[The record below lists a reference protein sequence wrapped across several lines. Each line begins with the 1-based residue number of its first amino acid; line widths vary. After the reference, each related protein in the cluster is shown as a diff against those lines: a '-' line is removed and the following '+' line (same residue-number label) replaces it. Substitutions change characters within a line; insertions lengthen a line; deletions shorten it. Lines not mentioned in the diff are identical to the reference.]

1 MAKIRLTDE
10 QLTAVTNRGG
20 SLLVSAAAGSGK
32 TKVLVERLF
41 SYMMEEKCH
50 VDDFLIITFTK
61 AAASEL
67 RGKIAAELSRRVA
80 EEPDDLH
87 LRKQLFR
94 VYQADIKTV
103 DAFCMALLREN
114 AHLLRSNG
122 KHSLTPDF
130 RVMDEAESL
139 LMQQRVLKQVLEQ
152 FYTRLQDGDQQ
163 AELLAETLGAGRD
176 DRALEALVLELH
188 AKIQSH
194 AYPALWLEEVKKSW
208 QTLPA
213 ALAGSVYGRA
223 VMEDTVRRAEFW
235 AQRLMQAVEDMA
247 DCPPVYNA
255 YADRFLEVAEQL
267 RGYRQAAQ
275 NGWEAMSQIQP
286 VFRRMGT
293 VRGDENALWKQ
304 RAKTVLDQCK
314 KELKKLGSTFEV
326 TEEEHLD
333 DLRHMAPA
341 MQALV
346 QLTADFI
353 DAYQAE
359 KMRRNAMD
367 FSDQEHYAIEL
378 LVRPD
383 GTPTP
388 LAAQISERYREIM
401 VDEYQ
406 DTNEVQNWIFRA
418 ISRKG
423 KNLFV
428 VGDVKQSI
436 YRFRLADPTIFL
448 EKYLRYLPAAEA
460 KDGEERKVLLSR
472 NFRSRKAVLETTNFI
487 FRNIMSPQMGEMEYG
502 EEEQLHFGAEYYPE
516 RSDADTEFHLI
527 SVLDTEDEQFDRT
540 QVEADFVAHRIRQL
554 LDEKYPVQDEDGV
567 MRPVR
572 AEDIVILMRSPRAR
586 QKSFTDALARENI
599 PCTTAENESLFAT
612 MEIAVLFSL
621 LQIIDN
627 PRQDVPLI
635 SVLRSPL
642 FGFTPDRLAQI
653 RSLVPE
659 GDYFDALCADTAE
672 DSAAFCQVLQQLRR
686 DAMDMSVDRLV
697 WEIYSKLHV
706 QAVFGAM
713 QNGGRRKEHLMAFY
727 AYAGQMAGTGKR
739 SVFDFVAHLRRLL
752 ESDRA
757 PALHTKNSGGGV
769 QIMSIHKSKG
779 LEFPVVILADLNK
792 NFNTEDFRRPVLVHP
807 KLGLGT
813 ECVDLQRKIRYD
825 TVSKT
830 ALTLQLQRESK
841 AEEMRILYVA
851 MTRAK
856 EKLILV
862 DCMKHA
868 YKRVRDLIAL
878 SSLPADPEAVSSRNS
893 PGDWLLLPLLST
905 YEAGMIHNWA
915 EMSPPNLEETGGGW
929 EIYFWENPT
938 SHIAK
943 KDLETV
949 ETAEESACDLALLH
963 QPYAHAKATIVPTK
977 LTATQLKGRAL
988 DEELEAEHKVM
999 SHHETVR
1006 IPHFLQKKRCLQ
1018 AAEKGTAMHLAM
1030 QYLDIN
1036 TPAKEGAVQE
1046 NVAQMVE
1053 KRRLTLQQAET
1064 VDCRKLA
1071 AFLASPLAERIR
1083 RDEQALREYPFTL
1096 LVNADDYVGEVNGE
1110 ELLLQG
1116 VVDCCFREDGKL
1128 VVVDFKTDRIQ
1139 PGEEVQR
1146 AAVYRGQLEAYSK
1159 ALEKILQTE
1168 VKEKVL
1174 YFFATDTAYT
1184 LE

>member
-80 EEPDDLH
+80 EEPDDPH

-103 DAFCMALLREN
+103 DAFCVALLREN

-122 KHSLTPDF
+122 NHSLTPDF

-152 FYTRLQDGDQQ
+152 FYTRLQEGDKQ

-176 DRALEALVLELH
+176 DRALESLVLELH
-188 AKIQSH
+188 GKVQSH
-194 AYPALWLEEVKKSW
+194 AYPGLWLEDVKKSW
-208 QTLPA
+208 QALPDQ
-213 ALAGSVYGRA
+213 LAGSVYGRA
-223 VMEDTVRRAEFW
+223 LMEDTVRRAEFW
-235 AQRLMQAVEDMA
+235 VQRLTQAVEDMV

-275 NGWEAMSQIQP
+275 QGWEAMSGIQP
-286 VFRRMGT
+286 VFRRMGV
-293 VRGDENALWKQ
+293 VRGEENALWKQ
-304 RAKTVLDQCK
+304 RAKTVLEQCK
-314 KELKKLGSTFEV
+314 KELKKLGSTFTV
-326 TEEEHLD
+326 TEEEHLA

-353 DAYQAE
+353 DAYQKE
-359 KMRRNAMD
+359 KLRRNAMD

-378 LVRPD
+378 LTQPD
-383 GTPTP
+383 GTPTQ
-388 LAAQISERYREIM
+388 LASQISERYREIM

-418 ISRKG
+418 ISREG

-502 EEEQLHFGAEYYPE
+502 AEEQLYFGAEYYLE
-516 RSDADTEFHLI
+516 RNDADTEFHLI

-554 LDEKYPVQDEDGV
+554 LDEKYPVQGEDGT

-586 QKSFTDALARENI
+586 ERAFTDALARENI
-599 PCTTAENESLFAT
+599 PCTTSENESLFAT

-653 RSLVPE
+653 RALVPE
-659 GDYFDALCADTAE
+659 GDYYDALCADTAE
-672 DSAAFCQVLQQLRR
+672 DSIAFCKVLQQLRN

-697 WEIYSKLHV
+697 WEIYTKLHV

-713 QNGGRRKEHLMAFY
+713 EDGHRRKEHLMAFY
-727 AYAGQMAGTGKR
+727 AYTGQVAGTGKR
-739 SVFDFVAHLRRLL
+739 SVFDFVAHLHRLL

-757 PALHTKNSGGGV
+757 PALHTKNSGSGV

-779 LEFPVVILADLNK
+779 LEFPVVILADLHK
-792 NFNTEDFRRPVLVHP
+792 NFNTEDFRHPVLVHP

-868 YKRVRDLIAL
+868 YKHVRDLTAL
-878 SSLPADPEAVSSRNS
+878 SSLPVDPEAVRSCNS

-905 YEAGMIHNWA
+905 YEAGGIHQWA
-915 EMSPPNLEETGGGW
+915 DMEPSRLQETTGGW
-929 EIYFWENPT
+929 QIRFWENPT
-938 SHIAK
+938 SYAAEADMK
-943 KDLETV
+943 NE
-949 ETAEESACDLALLH
+949 EPAEETACDLALLH
-963 QPYAHAKATIVPTK
+963 RPYAYAKATEIPTK

-988 DEELEAEHKVM
+988 DAELQTEHVAPLRR
-999 SHHETVR
+999 ETLQ
-1006 IPHFLQKKRCLQ
+1006 IPRFLQEDRGLS

-1030 QYLDIN
+1030 QYLDFD
-1036 TPAKEGAVQE
+1036 TPMQESAVRAE
-1046 NVAQMVE
+1046 VAQMAE
-1053 KRRLTLQQAET
+1053 KRLLTPQQAES
-1064 VDCRKLA
+1064 VDYRKLA
-1071 AFLASPLAERIR
+1071 VFLASPLAERIR
-1083 RDEQALREYPFTL
+1083 HDGQALREYPFTL
-1096 LVNADDYVGEVNGE
+1096 LVNADDYMGEVEGE

-1116 VVDCCFREDGKL
+1116 VVDCCFHEDGKL
-1128 VVVDFKTDRIQ
+1128 VVVDFKTDRIR
-1139 PGEEVQR
+1139 PGEEAQR
-1146 AAVYRGQLEAYSK
+1146 AAVYRGQLDAYSK
-1159 ALEKILQTE
+1159 ALEKILQSE
-1168 VKEKVL
+1168 VKEKIL

-1184 LE
+1184 LD